1 MGSRV
6 SSAIRRVLTT
16 GCAVF
21 LSVLLVGMAVPASAF
36 SPASGD
42 AAYAQDAPG
51 ASRDAAGGE
60 GAGEGEGDN
69 QPPAP
74 EAVFVSE
81 LFLKWSADYGGANVF
96 VGPNG
101 DMPNVEITRKGQLV
115 QLNGYYTDT
124 SGDGVMYETAS
135 TDSPLGRVD
144 LIWTSSDD
152 SIATVDPNGLVTP
165 RGNGTAT
172 ITATTANPA
181 DQGSAALCVPFVI
194 DGQEGEYVGSV
205 EITDADGNPIY
216 DTIVIDSPSDTTQY
230 YQLYAT
236 ITWVD
241 AEGSVIREERASAE
255 SSATYRWVAAG
266 NTNVVSVNERTGRV
280 ATLEP
285 GVGAAEIRV
294 EGGVG
299 GQTITDTV
307 YVQVVTGQQSDGMPA
322 QSLTIN
328 VFYQSFPDEPAVSEE
343 FSLDELASRFSQVT
357 HFYTMLNGSTFG
369 TMKATGYLFKDVLSL
384 VNVPLESIISFSFG
398 TGDNYVNN
406 ISYAA
411 LFNTTRYYF
420 PDIDIGRT
428 AGGQVVPPILA
439 TAAYINM
446 GAATVLPSQQLDE
459 NVRFRLCFGAT
470 GIGDANTSMQVHSI
484 HTVNITIP
492 DPPEQPLA
500 PGPGDAEGSG
510 AGGSSDGSDVGL
522 DGDGASELG
531 QGAEAGSVIN
541 RDSTGGAGSAAGDE
555 GSSATARKEWRIYQI
570 ISKEDP
576 LDIDFVQEN
585 PLSPYAV
592 PAACLAMIGGGIS
605 SALGFRRRLYS

>member
-1 MGSRV
+1 MGSYVVQALRRFLAT
-6 SSAIRRVLTT
+6 SCAI
-16 GCAVF
+16 F
-21 LSVLLVGMAVPASAF
+21 LSLMLVGMFVPPSAFSLIVPAS
-36 SPASGD
+36 D
-42 AAYAQDAPG
+42 AGQDETAAEGG
-51 ASRDAAGGE
+51 ADDKGE
-60 GAGEGEGDN
+60 A
-69 QPPAP
+69 QPPVV
-74 EAVFVSE
+74 EDVFVSE
-81 LFLKWSADYGGANVF
+81 LYLKWSSDFGGANVF

-101 DMPNVEITRKGQLV
+101 DVPSVEILKKGQLV

-124 SGDGVMYETAS
+124 SGDGVMYETAR

-144 LIWTSSDD
+144 LVWSSSDE
-152 SIATVDPNGLVTP
+152 SVATVDPNGLVTP
-165 RGNGTAT
+165 RGNGTAS

-181 DQGSAALCVPFVI
+181 EQGSATLSVPFVI

-216 DTIVIDSPSDTTQY
+216 DTIVIDSPEDTTQY
-230 YQLYAT
+230 CQLYAT

-241 AEGSVIREERASAE
+241 GDGNVIREEQASAD

-266 NTNVVSVNERTGRV
+266 NTNVIAVNEKTGRV

-285 GVGAAEIRV
+285 GMGTAEIRV

-307 YVQVVTGQQSDGMPA
+307 YVQVVTGQQSDGVPA

-328 VFYQSFPDEPAVSEE
+328 VFYQSFSDEPAISEE
-343 FSLDELASRFSQVT
+343 FSLDELSSRFSQVT

-369 TMKATGYLFKDVLSL
+369 TMKATGYLFKDILSL

-406 ISYAA
+406 ISYGA

-428 AGGQVVPPILA
+428 AGGQIVPPILA
-439 TAAYINM
+439 TAAYTNM
-446 GAATVLPSQQLDE
+446 GASTVLPSQQLDG

-470 GIGDANTSMQVHSI
+470 GIGDSNTSMQVHSI
-484 HTVNITIP
+484 HTINITIP
-492 DPPEQPLA
+492 DPPEQDPV
-500 PGPGDAEGSG
+500 PGPGDSEGSG
-510 AGGSSDGSDVGL
+510 DGGSSNDAGL
-522 DGDGASELG
+522 GAEGEGAPEFG
-531 QGAEAGSVIN
+531 QGAGAGSLID
-541 RDSTGGAGSAAGDE
+541 RDSTGGGGSAAGDD

-570 ISKEDP
+570 MSKEEP
-576 LDIDFVQEN
+576 LDIDFTLEN

-592 PAACLAMIGGGIS
+592 PAACLAMVGGGIS